1 MKTVKLTKKEIEFI
15 IRATNCR
22 NSIFDYDSYDDKEFK
37 KRYGVSPDEMDN
49 IIDGLVNKIQ

>member
-22 NSIFDYDSYDDKEFK
+22 NSILQYDNYDDKEFK
-37 KRYGVSPDEMDN
+37 KSYGVSPDEMDN
-49 IIDGLVNKIQ
+49 IIDGLANKIQ